1 MVLLFICA
9 YINSFTYV
17 QLRWEMKMRK
27 YKNIILATAVM
38 AMGAVSA
45 GASADTI
52 KIGINVPLTGFAAA
66 DGQSALHGAEIAVE
80 QVNSAGGINGDMIEL
95 VVYDDQASPKES
107 APLAV
112 KMITKDEVVAGIS
125 GSYSGATRAAA
136 TIFAESKV
144 PYISAYAIHPDITR
158 AGDYV
163 FRTSFMG
170 EVQGRAGAK
179 LIGEMLGKKRVT
191 MVTLN
196 NDFGKALAA
205 GFSEQASNFGIEII
219 SEYDYSIKD
228 REFGPIISKIK
239 SDNPD
244 AIYAS
249 GYFFTAGPMVSQI
262 RAAGLNQPIIG
273 QEGYDSQKFIE
284 IAGEASEGVMI
295 TTSLD
300 RDSSSPETQN
310 FIKAFAKKAGYPADM
325 VAASGH
331 TALLVLAD
339 ALKMSESTNAAALR
353 DAISKTDLMAS
364 TGQISFNALGE
375 VQKDVQVQIVKDG
388 NWHRHS
394 VISDPVLLAPPSK

>member
-1 MVLLFICA
+1 
-9 YINSFTYV
+9 
-17 QLRWEMKMRK
+17 MKK
-27 YKNIILATAVM
+27 YLKTIMLSGILAFGGTVVPAV
-38 AMGAVSA
+38 
-45 GASADTI
+45 ADNI
-52 KIGINVPLTGFAAA
+52 KIGFNVPLTGFAAA
-66 DGQSALHGAEIAVE
+66 DGQSALHGAELAVK
-80 QVNSAGGINGDMIEL
+80 QVNGSGGVNGKMLEL

-112 KMITKDEVVAGIS
+112 KMITKDGVVAGIS

-179 LIGEMLGKKRVT
+179 LIGEMLGKKRVV

-196 NDFGKALAA
+196 NDFGKSLAA
-205 GFSEQASNFGIEII
+205 GFKEQAKNFGV
-219 SEYDYSIKD
+219 SVLAEYDYSIKD

-239 SDNPD
+239 ADKPD

-284 IAGEASEGVMI
+284 IAGKASEGVMI

-300 RDSSSPETQN
+300 RDSSSPETKD
-310 FIKAFAKKAGYPADM
+310 FISGFAKKAGYPADM

-331 TALLVLAD
+331 TALLVVAD
-339 ALKMSESTNAAALR
+339 ALKRAGSNDAAALR
-353 DAISKTDLMAS
+353 DAISKTSLSAS
-364 TGQISFNALGE
+364 TGKISFNALGE
-375 VQKDVQVQIVKDG
+375 VQKDVQVQVVKGG
-388 NWHRHS
+388 NWHHHS
-394 VISDPVLLAPPSK
+394 VISDAVLLAPPSK

>member
-1 MVLLFICA
+1 
-9 YINSFTYV
+9 
-17 QLRWEMKMRK
+17 MRK
-27 YKNIILATAVM
+27 YKNIMLATAVM
-38 AMGAVSA
+38 AMATVSA

-339 ALKMSESTNAAALR
+339 ALKMSGSNNAAALR